1 MGSQL
6 APSSPKLAKQ
16 TEATLAVHMRPA
28 LHGRTGRGVGVLGQ
42 FGELYVLAS
51 VLAISIEVPVE
62 VGAVPFAALTA
73 LATLLVAALAV
84 LPLIVPILRGED
96 QALFDAGL
104 LAVLALLLLFAPFFE
119 LGLYVGL

>member
-16 TEATLAVHMRPA
+16 TEATLAVHMRTA
-28 LHGRTGRGVGVLGQ
+28 LQGRTGRGVGVLGQ
-42 FGELYVLAS
+42 LGELYVLAS
-51 VLAISIEVPVE
+51 VLAISVEVPVE
-62 VGAVPFAALTA
+62 VGAVPL
-73 LATLLVAALAV
+73 AALAV

-104 LAVLALLLLFAPFFE
+104 LTVLALLLLFAPFFE
-119 LGLYVGL
+119 LGLYAGL